1 LATSPD
7 AEIAEAIAEA
17 ARTLPSAQLRALADA
32 LEQWASAETA
42 KASGVAGVVL
52 TPAFTARA
60 AHLMSAWGRQ
70 QGLNGAAIA
79 TALRAAGLA
88 AAGERELEH
97 VEVVWTGPAPPGVP
111 VRLTS
116 AVIADVAAGAR
127 SNLLLMSYAAYK
139 VPAVVAAI
147 EAACK
152 RGVVV
157 DLVLESGAASGGKLR
172 FDAFKAFGDVA
183 ENVRL
188 WEWPLDRRPQLEKG
202 HAVLHAK
209 AALADEDT
217 AFVTSANLT
226 GLGLDEN
233 IELGLLVRGGP
244 TPQRIARYVRGLMAE
259 GVLARA

>member
-1 LATSPD
+1 MATSPD
-7 AEIAEAIAEA
+7 AEIAEAVAEV
-17 ARTLPSAQLRALADA
+17 ARSLPSAQLRALADA
-32 LEQWASAETA
+32 LEARASAEVA
-42 KASGVAGVVL
+42 KAGGVAGVVS
-52 TPAFTARA
+52 TPAFTARVA
-60 AHLMSAWGRQ
+60 RLIDAWDRA
-70 QGLNGAAIA
+70 QGLDGRAIA

-111 VRLTS
+111 ARLSS

-127 SNLLLMSYAAYK
+127 TNLLLMSYAAYK

-147 EAACK
+147 EAACE

-157 DLVLESGAASGGKLR
+157 DLVLESETASGGKLR
-172 FDAFKAFGDVA
+172 FDARKAFGEIA
-183 ENVRL
+183 ERVRL
-188 WEWPLDRRPQLEKG
+188 WEWPLARRPHLEKG

-209 AALADEDT
+209 AALADDDT

-244 TPQRIARYVRGLMAE
+244 TPRRIAVYVRGLMAE